1 MVTQPRVMIFDSYRI
16 HVIIL
21 IKKMHFAPAYY
32 NVTEK
37 IILSNA
43 GNDESDPIELWISGH
58 RS

>member
-1 MVTQPRVMIFDSYRI
+1 MVIQPRVMIFGSYRI
-16 HVIIL
+16 QVIIL

-43 GNDESDPIELWISGH
+43 GNDESDSIEVWISVH
-58 RS
+58 RP